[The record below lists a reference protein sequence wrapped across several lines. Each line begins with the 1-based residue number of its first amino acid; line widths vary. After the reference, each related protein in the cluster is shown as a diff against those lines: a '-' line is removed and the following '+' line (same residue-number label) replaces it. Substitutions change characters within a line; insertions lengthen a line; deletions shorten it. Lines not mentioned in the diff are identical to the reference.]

1 MRVGV
6 AESESSTTPNTKP
19 RGGKLARRA
28 RSFKE
33 DFLEILSQ
41 MRSPGGGNAQRAGS
55 PHSPKTRTSHKV
67 ASIDTVDGAMEKNPL
82 RDLDL
87 HVKQVCHIGIT
98 VSMALKIH
106 CCLFWCYT
114 LQHVH
119 RPLWSVKSKEP
130 RRWKSSC
137 VRLSYWA
144 SQFIGPPQPTQ
155 HSRSVLF
162 NNTCTLWVKQGLL
175 HVV

>member
-1 MRVGV
+1 MEILSCSLCDMRVCV

-41 MRSPGGGNAQRAGS
+41 MRSPGGGNTQRAGS

-82 RDLDL
+82 RDLDT

-98 VSMALKIH
+98 VRMALKIY
-106 CCLFWCYT
+106 CCLYWCYT
-114 LQHVH
+114 SAC
-119 RPLWSVKSKEP
+119 P
-130 RRWKSSC
+130 SSIMI
-137 VRLSYWA
+137 
-144 SQFIGPPQPTQ
+144 SQIKKPC
-155 HSRSVLF
+155 R
-162 NNTCTLWVKQGLL
+162 
-175 HVV
+175 

>member
-1 MRVGV
+1 MRVDV
-6 AESESSTTPNTKP
+6 PESESSTTPNTKP

-41 MRSPGGGNAQRAGS
+41 MRSPGGGSAQRAGS

-87 HVKQVCHIGIT
+87 HVKQVCHFGIT
-98 VSMALKIH
+98 GSVVLNIC
-106 CCLFWCYT
+106 CCLCCHYT
-114 LQHVH
+114 LLHIDH
-119 RPLWSVKSKEP
+119 R
-130 RRWKSSC
+130 
-137 VRLSYWA
+137 
-144 SQFIGPPQPTQ
+144 
-155 HSRSVLF
+155 
-162 NNTCTLWVKQGLL
+162 
-175 HVV
+175 

>member
-1 MRVGV
+1 MSVHCACTYLLSIIWLTDSCTICCMLLLLEVLPATKKWNASLQAGYGV

-41 MRSPGGGNAQRAGS
+41 MRSPGGGSAQRAGS

-67 ASIDTVDGAMEKNPL
+67 ASIDTVDGATEKNPL

-87 HVKQVCHIGIT
+87 HVKQVCHLGIT
-98 VSMALKIH
+98 ISMARKIH
-106 CCLFWCYT
+106 CCLHCCYT
-114 LQHVH
+114 LVHV
-119 RPLWSVKSKEP
+119 
-130 RRWKSSC
+130 
-137 VRLSYWA
+137 VR
-144 SQFIGPPQPTQ
+144 
-155 HSRSVLF
+155 HSLRSVI
-162 NNTCTLWVKQGLL
+162 
-175 HVV
+175 

>member
-1 MRVGV
+1 VLSV

-67 ASIDTVDGAMEKNPL
+67 ASIDTVDSPVEKNPV

-87 HVKQVCHIGIT
+87 HVKQVCQFAIAGVAGIVALEIHRCLHWCCT
-98 VSMALKIH
+98 GAALCSMSIIH
-106 CCLFWCYT
+106 CD
-114 LQHVH
+114 Q
-119 RPLWSVKSKEP
+119 S
-130 RRWKSSC
+130 
-137 VRLSYWA
+137 
-144 SQFIGPPQPTQ
+144 
-155 HSRSVLF
+155 
-162 NNTCTLWVKQGLL
+162 N
-175 HVV
+175 

>member
-1 MRVGV
+1 MGHLEILSYSFCDSRVGV

-87 HVKQVCHIGIT
+87 HVKQVCHFGIT
-98 VSMALKIH
+98 VSMTLKIH
-106 CCLFWCYT
+106 CCLHWCYK
-114 LQHVH
+114 LQHVRH
-119 RPLWSVKSKEP
+119 PLWSVKSKNLVVCFLLGNSPASEFYIP
-130 RRWKSSC
+130 TFRNT
-137 VRLSYWA
+137 LSVT
-144 SQFIGPPQPTQ
+144 S
-155 HSRSVLF
+155 L
-162 NNTCTLWVKQGLL
+162 
-175 HVV
+175 